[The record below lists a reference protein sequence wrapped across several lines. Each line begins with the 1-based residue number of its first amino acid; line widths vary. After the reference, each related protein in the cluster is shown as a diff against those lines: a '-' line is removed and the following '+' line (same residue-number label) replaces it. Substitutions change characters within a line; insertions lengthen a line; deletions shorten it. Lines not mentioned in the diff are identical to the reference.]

1 MKELKETTELLEEFC
16 EYLSKEKGSSKNTI
30 ESYKLDVEEYMNVT
44 EKEIMTN
51 NKMDVISYI
60 IQLQREKKSTAT
72 ISRRIASIRNFYS
85 FLLNT
90 GRIQKDPMISISSPK
105 VIRKSPDFLT
115 IEEVAKI
122 IETPKIDTVKGSRD
136 RAIME
141 MIYSSGLKVNTIINM
156 NITDVN
162 LEYGYVTIYRENNI
176 KKYIPLG
183 KVAIESL
190 KIYLSK
196 RNTLDKLSKKQLFL
210 NIRGEMLTRQY
221 IWKMIREYSS
231 KASIEKKTNPE
242 ILRHSFAYHML
253 ENGADI
259 RIVQEILGHSTLI
272 AMEIYK
278 KKENVKMK
286 EELNSKHP
294 RF

>member
-1 MKELKETTELLEEFC
+1 MEEEKDLLKEFC
-16 EYLSKEKGSSKNTI
+16 EYLFKEKKSSKNTI
-30 ESYKLDVEEYMNVT
+30 ESYRLDVEEYMNET
-44 EKEIMTN
+44 EKEILTN
-51 NKMDVISYI
+51 NKMDIISYI
-60 IQLQREKKSTAT
+60 IQMQREKKSTAT
-72 ISRRIASIRNFYS
+72 ISRRIASIRNFYN

-90 GRIQKDPMISISSPK
+90 GRIKKDPTISINSPK

-122 IETPKIDTVKGSRD
+122 IESPNIDTVKGSRD

-141 MIYSSGLKVNTIINM
+141 IIYSSGLKVNTIINIRM
-156 NITDVN
+156 SDINID
-162 LEYGYVTIYRENNI
+162 YGYIATQKENSV

-183 KVAIESL
+183 KIALESVKL
-190 KIYLSK
+190 YLSK
-196 RNTLDKLSKKQLFL
+196 RNSLDKLSKDYLFL
-210 NIRGEMLTRQY
+210 NTRGEMLTRQY

-231 KASIEKKTNPE
+231 KVGIEKKTNPE

-259 RIVQEILGHSTLI
+259 RIVQEILGHTTLI

-278 KKENVKMK
+278 KKENVEMK

>member
-1 MKELKETTELLEEFC
+1 MEEGRDLLKEFC
-16 EYLSKEKGSSKNTI
+16 EYLLKEKGSSKNTI
-30 ESYKLDVEEYMNVT
+30 ESYKLDVEEYMNDT
-44 EKEIMTN
+44 EKEILTN
-51 NKMDVISYI
+51 NKMDIISYI
-60 IQLQREKKSTAT
+60 IQMQREKKSTAT
-72 ISRRIASIRNFYS
+72 ISRRIASIRNFYN

-90 GRIQKDPMISISSPK
+90 GRIKKDPTISISSPK
-105 VIRKSPDFLT
+105 VTRRSPDFLT

-122 IETPKIDTVKGSRD
+122 IESPNIDTVKGSRD

-141 MIYSSGLKVNTIINM
+141 IIYSSGLKVNTIIN
-156 NITDVN
+156 IKLSDIN
-162 LEYGYVTIYRENNI
+162 LDYGYLITYKENNVN
-176 KKYIPLG
+176 KYIPLG
-183 KVAIESL
+183 KIALESL
-190 KIYLSK
+190 KLYLSK
-196 RNTLDKLSKKQLFL
+196 RDRLDKLSKNYLFL

-221 IWKMIREYSS
+221 IWKMIREHSS
-231 KASIEKKTNPE
+231 KVGIEKKTNPE

-278 KKENVKMK
+278 KKENVEMK
-286 EELNSKHP
+286 EELSNKHP